1 METAP
6 LLSID
11 DLRVHFR
18 TDVGIVRA
26 VDGVSY
32 EVGRG
37 ETLAV
42 VGESGCGKSVT
53 ALAILGLVPIPPGE
67 VVSGNISLDGEDLLR
82 ASDDRLRA
90 IRGNEIA
97 MIFQEPMTSLNPVF
111 TIGDQIGE
119 SLEVHR
125 GLSPEDCR
133 AEAERLLELVG
144 IPDPRQRLDEYPH
157 QISGGMRQRV
167 MIAMALA
174 CKPKLLIADE
184 PTTALDVTVQAQILS
199 LLRDL
204 QEGLG
209 MSILLI
215 THDLGVVA
223 ETAHHVVVMYAG
235 MVVERASVGALFE
248 RPRHPYTAGLF
259 RSLPRLTE
267 DGEALRPISGVVPD
281 ATAFPTGCRFHPRC
295 PHAMPICSRETPP
308 LVNRASAGAEPH
320 VSACF
325 FVDEHPEADLLAG
338 AGEKATT
345 P

>member
-1 METAP
+1 MEAPP

-11 DLRVHFR
+11 ELRVHFR
-18 TDVGIVRA
+18 TDVGTVRA

-53 ALAILGLVPIPPGE
+53 ALAILGLVPTPPGKVVGG
-67 VVSGNISLDGEDLLR
+67 VVSFDGEDLLH
-82 ASDDRLRA
+82 ASGDRLRA

-157 QISGGMRQRV
+157 QLSGGMRQRV

-174 CKPKLLIADE
+174 CRPKLLIADE

-215 THDLGVVA
+215 THDLAVVA
-223 ETAHHVVVMYAG
+223 ETAHRVVVMYAG

-259 RSLPRLTE
+259 RSLPRLAE
-267 DGEALRPISGVVPD
+267 DGEALRPISGAVPD

-295 PHAMPICSRETPP
+295 PFAMPVCSKETPR
-308 LVNRASAGAEPH
+308 LMNRAREGMAPH

-325 FVDEHPEADLLAG
+325 FVDENPGADLLT
-338 AGEKATT
+338 EKAKA